1 MPQDHRQQLERVKER
16 LNILKLAQHRENPEQ
31 AVWSRQDEILGLL
44 TTVTENI
51 SEAFETRGQEH
62 MQIAQ
67 QIATIEAKVE
77 HIRHDIGILCKLV
90 RDGNG
95 QPSIIQR
102 LANAET
108 VIQTQVRDIEQISQ
122 YANSIMATRMLT
134 RSQIVTGLTGMIVTA
149 LLSTLALIA
158 TLAKP

>member
-1 MPQDHRQQLERVKER
+1 MSQDHRQQLERVKER
-16 LNILKLAQHRENPEQ
+16 LNILKLAQHRESPDQ
-31 AVWSRQDEILGLL
+31 ATRGRQDEILGLL

-51 SEAFETRGQEH
+51 SEAFETRGREH
-62 MQIAQ
+62 TQIVQ

-122 YANSIMATRMLT
+122 YANSIMAARMLT
-134 RSQIVTGLTGMIVTA
+134 RSQMVTGLAGMIVTA

>member
-1 MPQDHRQQLERVKER
+1 MPQDHRQQLDRVKER
-16 LNILKLAQHRENPEQ
+16 LNSLKLNRRPDEPGQ
-31 AVWSRQDEILGLL
+31 AAWNRQDEILGLL

-51 SEAFETRGQEH
+51 GEAFETRGQEH
-62 MQIAQ
+62 MQIVQ

-108 VIQTQVRDIEQISQ
+108 VIQTQSRDIEQISQ
-122 YANSIMATRMLT
+122 YANSVMAARMLT
-134 RSQIVTGLTGMIVTA
+134 RSQMVTGLTGMIVTA

>member
-1 MPQDHRQQLERVKER
+1 MSQDHRQQLERVKER
-16 LNILKLAQHRENPEQ
+16 LNILKLAQHRESPDQ
-31 AVWSRQDEILGLL
+31 ATRGRQDEILGLL
-44 TTVTENI
+44 ATVTENI
-51 SEAFETRGQEH
+51 SEAFETRGREH
-62 MQIAQ
+62 TQIAQ

-122 YANSIMATRMLT
+122 YANSIMASRMLT
-134 RSQIVTGLTGMIVTA
+134 RSQMVTGLAGMIVTA